1 MMFPLRFGNEIK
13 LVSKITPDE
22 FTPLHRN
29 VIADVRYENRNLIFP
44 QVEWTSIF
52 LGNGEEKAVFCVCD
66 GKNRV
71 FALELIDQRSY
82 LDGRL
87 VDGIYFYETLAT
99 DLRNAK
105 FHPHSFIGLTFTGLV
120 KAREF
125 VYGYEWAR
133 FQFSP
138 EHHGWLDIFLT
149 NWFQSIFVL
158 RVNEYRSR
166 YKDVHDRNVMFEM
179 RGANEKG
186 VPAFVKDWSGKLR
199 MVKVGIRPI
208 DVR

>member
-1 MMFPLRFGNEIK
+1 MIFPLKFGNEIK
-13 LVSKITPDE
+13 LVSKITRDE
-22 FTPLHRN
+22 FTSFHRN
-29 VIADVRYENRNLIFP
+29 IIANVRYENRNLVFP
-44 QVEWTSIF
+44 QTQWTSIF

-66 GKNRV
+66 EKNRV
-71 FALELIDQRSY
+71 FALEVIDQRSY

-87 VDGIYFYETLAT
+87 VDGLYFYETLAT
-99 DLRNAK
+99 GLMNAK
-105 FHPHSFIGLTFTGLV
+105 FHPNSFIGLTFTGLV

-149 NWFQSIFVL
+149 NWFQSMFAL